1 MTAHDEAVNAAR
13 KAFVERIGHRLTV
26 DEQIAFGVA
35 LEMARAGGAI
45 FYRDDVDALRTASHE
60 LLDAEEAYRFAP
72 TLENTSRLARAR
84 RAVERAADT
93 VGVSA
98 NADADRATP

>member
-1 MTAHDEAVNAAR
+1 MTAH
-13 KAFVERIGHRLTV
+13 ERVGHRLTV

-45 FYRDDVDALRTASHE
+45 FYREDIEALRAASRE

-84 RAVERAADT
+84 RAVERAAEP
-93 VGVSA
+93 VGA
-98 NADADRATP
+98 RGNADRGAP

>member
-13 KAFVERIGHRLTV
+13 RAFVERTGHRLTV
-26 DEQIAFGVA
+26 DEQIAFGMA

-45 FYRDDVDALRTASHE
+45 SYREDVEALRRACRE

-84 RAVERAADT
+84 RAAESAASLVDSDR
-93 VGVSA
+93 SA
-98 NADADRATP
+98 P